1 MAYGFNDDK
10 SKEIIV
16 PEKSLI
22 LERYET
28 SSSDLGLMFPNS
40 GVGNNYRT
48 FACVSINKLK
58 EFLVKNNVPSFSS
71 SNTSETDV
79 MLSIFMNSTPYT
91 GSRKP
96 LTCTRC
102 RAPFE
107 WDASNRTF
115 NAYYSAYLEFEVIE
129 IMPGIVIHDHYTG
142 RVVTRLDILP
152 DTVAFGIDSTSMNN
166 SGIDSTS
173 MNNRWTLNAVTNAFI
188 NGSTV
193 NNCFCQIA
201 KLEIVK
207 NYLRS

>member
-10 SKEIIV
+10 TKEIIV

-22 LERYET
+22 LERYGM
-28 SSSDLGLMFPNS
+28 SSSDVGLMFLNT
-40 GVGNNYRT
+40 GVGSNNRT

-58 EFLVKNNVPSFSS
+58 EFLVKNNVPSTIE
-71 SNTSETDV
+71 NNSEVDV
-79 MLSIFMNSTPYT
+79 MLSIFMNSTPDA
-91 GSRKP
+91 GSREP

-107 WDASNRTF
+107 WDATNKMFNTSN
-115 NAYYSAYLEFEVIE
+115 SAYLEFEVIE
-129 IMPGIVIHDHYTG
+129 MTPGRVTHDHYTG
-142 RVVTRLDILP
+142 RVVSSLAVFP
-152 DTVAFGIDSTSMNN
+152 DTVAFGIDT
-166 SGIDSTS
+166 IS
-173 MNNRWTLNAVTNAFI
+173 MNNRWTLDAVTNAFI

-207 NYLRS
+207 NYMQN